1 MYGIKIPKPNNNTIQ
16 TQTQTH
22 THTHT
27 HTHNYSMGFSGGS
40 DGKES
45 ACNARDLDLIP
56 VLGRFPAEGNL
67 LSTPIFCLENPYG
80 QRSLAGY
87 SL

>member
-16 TQTQTH
+16 TH

-27 HTHNYSMGFSGGS
+27 NYSMGFSGDS

-56 VLGRFPAEGNL
+56 VSGRSPGEGN
-67 LSTPIFCLENPYG
+67 G
-80 QRSLAGY
+80 
-87 SL
+87 